1 MTKRKEPKQPKK
13 SYLLVQPIQD
23 LCFADYNYFV
33 ETPEHEVMYFSDKK
47 QARSFIE
54 FYKQYQEKKN
64 AKVIDSITV
73 S

>member
-1 MTKRKEPKQPKK
+1 MTKKTKLIKK
-13 SYLLVQPIQD
+13 SYLIVQPIQD
-23 LCFADYNYFV
+23 LVYGEYNYFV
-33 ETPEHEVMYFSDKK
+33 ETPENDIMYFSDKK

-64 AKVIDSITV
+64 AKVNHSITV

>member
-1 MTKRKEPKQPKK
+1 MKKPKLIKK

-23 LCFADYNYFV
+23 LCYADFNYFV
-33 ETPEHEVMYFSDKK
+33 ETPENDVLYFSEKK

-64 AKVIDSITV
+64 AKVNHFNV
-73 S
+73 VA

>member
-1 MTKRKEPKQPKK
+1 MKKPKLIKK

-23 LCFADYNYFV
+23 LCYADFNYFV
-33 ETPEHEVMYFSDKK
+33 ETPENDVLYFSEKK

-64 AKVIDSITV
+64 AKVNHSNV
-73 S
+73 VA

>member
-1 MTKRKEPKQPKK
+1 MNNTKRKITV
-13 SYLLVQPIQD
+13 LTVLPIPEAG
-23 LCFADYNYFV
+23 FGDYNYFV
-33 ETPEHEVMYFSDKK
+33 ETPQNDVMYFNDKK

-64 AKVIDSITV
+64 AKVIDSISV